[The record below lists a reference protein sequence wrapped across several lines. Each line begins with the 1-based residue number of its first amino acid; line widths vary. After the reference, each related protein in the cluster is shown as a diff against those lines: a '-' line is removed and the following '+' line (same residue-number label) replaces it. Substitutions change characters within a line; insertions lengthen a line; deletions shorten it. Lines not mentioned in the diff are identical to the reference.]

1 MDVSGCGFLEADQKA
16 AGFVLTCT
24 PAGATPARRQG
35 RLCDS
40 AALRQRRRGPRTA
53 GSLRARSALRLGWP
67 GLLDGLDA
75 SAPGLFDL
83 QARPNPL
90 RTW

>member
-40 AALRQRRRGPRTA
+40 AASATAPPLRQRR
-53 GSLRARSALRLGWP
+53 LCDSA
-67 GLLDGLDA
+67 A
-75 SAPGLFDL
+75 VAP
-83 QARPNPL
+83 ARPALSGLGRP
-90 RTW
+90 